1 MAIDEKTITHV
12 ASSTED
18 KAVLYKKVLRRLM
31 PLLMV
36 IYIVAFIDRSNV
48 GFAKLGFMPDLGF
61 TDTIFGIGA
70 GIFYAG
76 YMLFEIPS
84 NLLLARIGAR
94 KTLVRIMLLW
104 AICSAGFAAM
114 SGPYSYYTWRFLL
127 GASEA
132 GLFPGVLLYLT
143 YWVPSSRRA
152 RFTAMFMASI
162 PLAGIIAG
170 PLSGTI
176 MHAMEGVAGVR
187 GWRWLFIIEGVPA
200 LLLAVVAYVWLRDR
214 PSNAP
219 WLTASEVATIQRD
232 LDADAAATEGSGHKS
247 FGDALR
253 SPRFYLLVGMGVALL
268 ASVSNVF
275 FWLPTIIRSS
285 GVKDVW
291 VIGLMSAAPFLAG
304 FIVQYLVA
312 RHSDLRDERRWHAAI
327 SALFAAAGW
336 CALTFVANEPVLAL
350 LAMTVAAA
358 GTFATTGPFWAMPSL
373 YLGRKAAA
381 GGIALISTL
390 AGIGS
395 LISPVIVGW
404 LNEQTKTL
412 AAGQF
417 FLAGLLVIGAV
428 TVVAI
433 GPHSV
438 PRRQPSLS
446 PAA

>member
-1 MAIDEKTITHV
+1 
-12 ASSTED
+12 
-18 KAVLYKKVLRRLM
+18 
-31 PLLMV
+31 
-36 IYIVAFIDRSNV
+36 
-48 GFAKLGFMPDLGF
+48 
-61 TDTIFGIGA
+61 
-70 GIFYAG
+70 
-76 YMLFEIPS
+76 
-84 NLLLARIGAR
+84 
-94 KTLVRIMLLW
+94 
-104 AICSAGFAAM
+104 
-114 SGPYSYYTWRFLL
+114 
-127 GASEA
+127 
-132 GLFPGVLLYLT
+132 
-143 YWVPSSRRA
+143 
-152 RFTAMFMASI
+152 MFMASI

-187 GWRWLFIIEGVPA
+187 GWRWLFILEGAPA
-200 LLLAVVAYVWLRDR
+200 LVLAVVAYVWLRDR

-275 FWLPTIIRSS
+275 FWLPTIIRTS

-291 VIGLMSAAPFLAG
+291 VIGLMSAGPFLAG

-312 RHSDLRDERRWHAAI
+312 RRSDLRDERRWHAAV
-327 SALFAAAGW
+327 SALLAAAGW
-336 CALTFVANEPVLAL
+336 CALTFVANDPVLAL

-438 PRRQPSLS
+438 TTRQPSLS